1 MLFLPA
7 TKIHLMELS
16 SLLLRFNEPETLK
29 MAKLGRELR
38 AKGFDITDLSL
49 GEPDFDTPDH
59 IKEAAKK
66 AIDDNYSH
74 YTPVAGYLDLREA
87 VCIKLKRDNGLD
99 YTPDQV
105 IVSTGAKQSI
115 YNTVMSIVDA
125 GDEVIIPSPFWV
137 TYSEIVKMAGGEV
150 KVVNTSINNGY
161 KITAAELEQAITAK
175 TKLFMFSSPCN
186 PSGAV
191 YSRAELSAL
200 AEVFKKHPDVFIMSD
215 EIYEYINYEGN
226 PNSAEATIGKHQS
239 IAQFDFLKDR
249 VILINGLSKGYAMT
263 GWRLGY
269 IAANAII
276 AKACEKIQGQVTS
289 GPNAVTQRA
298 AITALT
304 TDMKPTAMMVAEF
317 TKRRTRVMELLKD
330 IPGIAC
336 SEPQGAFYVFP
347 QVNSFFGKADG
358 EHKIANADDLCMY
371 LLNTAYVSTVTGSAF
386 GEPNCIRI
394 SFANSMEN
402 IEKGFGKIKDALAKL
417 K

>member
-1 MLFLPA
+1 MD
-7 TKIHLMELS
+7 LS
-16 SLLLRFNEPETLK
+16 SLLQRFNEPETLK

-38 AKGFDITDLSL
+38 AKGLDITDLSL

-59 IKEAAKK
+59 IKAAAKQ

-74 YTPVAGYLDLREA
+74 YTPVAGYPDLREA
-87 VCIKLKRDNGLD
+87 VCTKLKRDNGLD
-99 YTPDQV
+99 YTADQ
-105 IVSTGAKQSI
+105 IIISTGAKQSI
-115 YNTVMSIVDA
+115 YNTVMSIVDQ

-150 KVVNTSINNGY
+150 KIVHTSIQNGY
-161 KITAAELEQAITAK
+161 KITAAELEAAITTK

-191 YSRAELSAL
+191 YSKEELSVL
-200 AEVFKKHPDVFIMSD
+200 AEVFKKHPGIFIMSD
-215 EIYEYINYEGN
+215 EIYEYINYEGRH
-226 PNSAEATIGKHQS
+226 ES

-269 IAANAII
+269 IAAHATI

-317 TKRRTRVMELLKD
+317 TKRRTRVMELLTEM
-330 IPGIAC
+330 PGIAC

-358 EHKIANADDLCMY
+358 DHTIENADDLCMY
-371 LLNTAYVSTVTGSAF
+371 LLHDAHVSTVTGSAF

-417 K
+417 S

>member
-1 MLFLPA
+1 MQ
-7 TKIHLMELS
+7 LS
-16 SLLLRFNEPETLK
+16 SLLQRFNEPETLK

-59 IKEAAKK
+59 IKAAAKK

-87 VCIKLKRDNGLD
+87 VCTKLKRDNNLD

-105 IVSTGAKQSI
+105 IISTGAKQSI
-115 YNTVMSIVDA
+115 YNTVMSIVDQ
-125 GDEVIIPSPFWV
+125 GDEVIIPAPFWV
-137 TYSEIVKMAGGEV
+137 TYSEIVKMAGGIV
-150 KVVNTSINNGY
+150 KIVKTGIDNGY
-161 KITAAELEQAITAK
+161 KITAAELEANITSR

-191 YSRAELSAL
+191 YSKQELAEL
-200 AEVFKKHPDVFIMSD
+200 AEVFKKHPGIFIMSD
-215 EIYEYINYEGN
+215 EIYEYINYEGGHE
-226 PNSAEATIGKHQS
+226 SIG
-239 IAQFDFLKDR
+239 QFEELKDR
-249 VILINGLSKGYAMT
+249 VIIINGLSKGYAMT
-263 GWRLGY
+263 GWRMGY
-269 IAANAII
+269 IAACAAI
-276 AKACEKIQGQVTS
+276 ARACEKIQGQVTS

-317 TKRRTRVMELLKD
+317 TKRRSRVMELVKE

-347 QVNSFFGKADG
+347 QVSSYFGKADG
-358 EHKIANADDLCMY
+358 EHTINNAEDLCMY
-371 LLNTAYVSTVTGSAF
+371 LLNNAHVSTVTGSAF

-402 IEKGFGKIKDALAKL
+402 IEKGFGKIKAALAKL
-417 K
+417 M